1 MNSQQARA
9 TLLFFINHANH
20 ASLKAHIRIG
30 LQPVAHFRYESKKF
44 TVLSLVENS
53 STEQALPDK

>member
-9 TLLFFINHANH
+9 TLFFINHANH

-30 LQPVAHFRYESKKF
+30 LQPVAHFRYESKRF

-53 STEQALPDK
+53 SAEQALPDK